1 MYNLKTMGEITTDWT
16 RQEFKAYL
24 LSYAAHSNY
33 FESEEE
39 AEMIHEVVSDAA
51 YKKVHRELEKDNDY
65 QSLQKILY
73 NLEKFNYTKD
83 EIHVLVE
90 DIQKLFLAD
99 GEIDLLESNFFSALK
114 RLID

>member
-1 MYNLKTMGEITTDWT
+1 MSELKTDWT

-24 LSYAAHSNY
+24 LSYAAHSNF

-39 AEMIHEVVSDAA
+39 TEMILNVVSQDI
-51 YKKVHRELEKDNDY
+51 YKKVHRELDKDNDY

-73 NLEKFNYTKD
+73 NLKKFNYTKE
-83 EIHVLVE
+83 EIHLLVD
-90 DIQKLFLAD
+90 DIQKLFLSN
-99 GEIDLLESNFFSALK
+99 GEIDLLESNFFLALK